1 MSESTTRRT
10 FLQQAA
16 GAATVAG
23 LADRV
28 LSSTAEASTGIPT
41 RELGRTGE
49 RVSILCLGGW
59 HTAAAEDEA
68 ASIRLVHAAIDEGV
82 TFMDNAWEYHEGRAE
97 EVMGKALGQD
107 GYRQK
112 AFLMTKNCAREYEG
126 SKKNLEESLK
136 RLQTDVIDLFY
147 LHRYDKVTPLEDS
160 IGLLA
165 DLVREGKVR
174 EIGLSE
180 VSAETLRKAHAI
192 HPIAA
197 VQTEY
202 SLWTREPEIAVLDA
216 CRDVGATF
224 VSFSPVARGFL
235 TGALRDVDSLVE
247 KDFRRGMPRFF
258 PENFARNLLLLD
270 DFGELARHQG
280 CTMGQLALAWLLHVD
295 DNVIPIPGT
304 TSPAHLEENFAAMD
318 IPLDDDTVAEA
329 GRIINRH
336 TVTGD
341 RYVEATQAEIDTE
354 QFEKA

>member
-1 MSESTTRRT
+1 MAAIIAGSTPEPGAVTMATRKIGQFEVSAISFGAMSLSHAYGTPPSSEDGSRLLNLALDAGYTMLDTAALYGFGHNETLIGNSIGHRRDEY
-10 FLQQAA
+10 
-16 GAATVAG
+16 V
-23 LADRV
+23 LASKCALHGVD
-28 LSSTAEASTGIPT
+28 GK
-41 RELGRTGE
+41 RELTNDPAKLR
-49 RVSILCLGGW
+49 RSC
-59 HTAAAEDEA
+59 
-68 ASIRLVHAAIDEGV
+68 
-82 TFMDNAWEYHEGRAE
+82 
-97 EVMGKALGQD
+97 
-107 GYRQK
+107 
-112 AFLMTKNCAREYEG
+112 
-126 SKKNLEESLK
+126 EESLR

-147 LHRYDKVTPLEDS
+147 QHRYDKLTPQEDS
-160 IGLLA
+160 DGLLA

-224 VSFSPVARGFL
+224 GSFSPVARGFL

-258 PENFARNLLLLD
+258 PENFASNLLLLD

-304 TSPAHLEENFAAMD
+304 TCPAHLEENFAAMD

-354 QFEKA
+354 QFEEA